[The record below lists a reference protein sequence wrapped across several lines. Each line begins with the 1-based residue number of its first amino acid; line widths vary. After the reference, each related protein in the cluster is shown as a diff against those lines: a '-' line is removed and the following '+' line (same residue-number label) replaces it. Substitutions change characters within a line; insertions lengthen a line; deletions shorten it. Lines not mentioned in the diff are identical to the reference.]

1 MNVFNLDPCQYL
13 TAPGLSW
20 DTMLKYT
27 KIKLELFTD
36 IDMLHF
42 IKKGIRG
49 GISQCSNRYSKAN
62 NKYLP
67 NFTHQILY

>member
-1 MNVFNLDPCQYL
+1 
-13 TAPGLSW
+13 
-20 DTMLKYT
+20 
-27 KIKLELFTD
+27 
-36 IDMLHF
+36 MLHF

-67 NFTHQILY
+67 NFNSEKNSNYIVYWDANNLYGFSMSMFLPILNGYRKMKLIN